1 MTLAPPT
8 EPETAVLEEVEPAT
22 PPPAQPDHDRVRPA
36 ALRAFA
42 VAAVFA
48 LAVVFVEIPVA
59 QTWYHARQHQLLTD
73 FQTPHRGLPLGGA
86 AALLQIQRLHATL
99 VVVEGDAAAE
109 LRSGPGH
116 HAGTPLPGRRGN
128 SIILGHQSGWGG
140 PFGDLGTLKRGNHLV
155 TQLRGAKP
163 VVYTITAVKHV
174 SPSDRSLTGQSKDY
188 RLTLITGDGGLL
200 SNQRLVVQA
209 VSGDRLDPHRLGPV
223 VRVPDGS
230 LIVNAAMGIAAAA
243 FVSAA
248 AAAWYLRRHYR
259 IAALLA
265 VTVPLVLAGLL
276 ALLIDLDQLL
286 PPLR

>member
-1 MTLAPPT
+1 MTIAPPA
-8 EPETAVLEEVEPAT
+8 EAETAVLEEVEP
-22 PPPAQPDHDRVRPA
+22 PPRRAQLDRDRIRPA
-36 ALRAFA
+36 ALRTLAI
-42 VAAVFA
+42 AAAFA

-59 QTWYHARQHQLLTD
+59 QTWYRARQRQLLTD
-73 FQTPHRGLPLGGA
+73 FQTPHHGLTRGRA

-99 VVVEGDAAAE
+99 IVVEGDGAAE

-116 HAGTPLPGRRGN
+116 HPGTPLPGRRGN
-128 SIILGHQSGWGG
+128 SIMLGHQSGWGG
-140 PFGDLGTLKRGNHLV
+140 PFGDLGTLTRGNHLV

-163 VVYTITAVKHV
+163 VIYTITAIKHV
-174 SPSDRSLTGQSKDY
+174 PPSDRSLTAPSKDY
-188 RLTLITGDGGLL
+188 RLTLITGDGGLF
-200 SNQRLVVQA
+200 SNGRLVVQA
-209 VSGDRLDPHRLGPV
+209 VSGDRLNPRRLGPV
-223 VRVPDGS
+223 VRVPGGS
-230 LIVNAAMGIAAAA
+230 LIVNPAMGIAVAA
-243 FVSAA
+243 FASAA